1 MRTTTTEELRNL
13 LRVLSMDVTLQSID
27 DSFNTFFSKT
37 DYFRVGCSI
46 CILLQDQML
55 TAPQVRSC
63 SNLQEPKMQ
72 FAISYW
78 YSPINFSHYS
88 YTKSVCIK
96 TTFFIN
102 IQRISAYSVLCD
114 LYRTE
119 PSGANPFML
128 FFLDSVEQGTDMC
141 EKRFL
146 VELLCSAP
154 YNREVR

>member
-1 MRTTTTEELRNL
+1 
-13 LRVLSMDVTLQSID
+13 MDVTLQSID

-55 TAPQVRSC
+55 TAPQVRLC
-63 SNLQEPKMQ
+63 TNLQQPEMQ
-72 FAISYW
+72 FASSNR
-78 YSPINFSHYS
+78 YSPINLSHYS
-88 YTKSVCIK
+88 YTKSACTK
-96 TTFFIN
+96 TTFSIN

-154 YNREVR
+154 YNREVRQIALAI